1 MTILSKNISNKQW
14 YLDILTILSLAPLI
28 VAIPVA
34 SLIAAVAL
42 QKAFAPL
49 ILSISVAPLRAFAP
63 LIVVIEMAFAPV
75 IVLMWEMAFAPVMA
89 PVIVLILSLPFLDFP
104 RLSGVVQPY
113 QARERRTVCL

>member
-42 QKAFAPL
+42 LKAFAPL

-75 IVLMWEMAFAPVMA
+75 ILSIWEMACA
-89 PVIVLILSLPFLDFP
+89 PVIVFPLPFLSFP

>member
-1 MTILSKNISNKQW
+1 MTIPPKNTSNKQW

-49 ILSISVAPLRAFAP
+49 ILSLSVAPLRAVAP
-63 LIVVIEMAFAPV
+63 LIVVIEMAVAPL
-75 IVLMWEMAFAPVMA
+75 ILSIWEMAFAPV
-89 PVIVLILSLPFLDFP
+89 VVFSLPLFPFFAFP
-104 RLSGVVQPY
+104 RLSGVVQPC